1 MPCIFP
7 HIRFLALENST
18 LTFLLEFTTKLAL
31 SFAYIRVV
39 FVQVQK
45 GVKFR
50 NLKYY
55 CTKSNFW
62 WWMQLQKNQFP
73 LSIAQHALQIS
84 NVCSHRYFNFPRIPR
99 KSLQTFFLIFQ
110 IFPEIWEKAG
120 KSAIFGSFFT
130 CEKSNH
136 GLGTQMMI
144 K

>member
-62 WWMQLQKNQFP
+62 WQWMQLQKNQFP

-84 NVCSHRYFNFPRIPR
+84 NVCSHRRYFNFPRIPFHL
-99 KSLQTFFLIFQ
+99 KTTLQTFILFSSRFSPKMDINQ
-110 IFPEIWEKAG
+110 ITCGRKFAYLKPTEFPP
-120 KSAIFGSFFT
+120 
-130 CEKSNH
+130 NV
-136 GLGTQMMI
+136 
-144 K
+144 

>member
-1 MPCIFP
+1 MWLVLLTANDRSICGIKFKPLDAVHFSAY
-7 HIRFLALENST
+7 IRFLALENST

-62 WWMQLQKNQFP
+62 WWM
-73 LSIAQHALQIS
+73 
-84 NVCSHRYFNFPRIPR
+84 
-99 KSLQTFFLIFQ
+99 
-110 IFPEIWEKAG
+110 
-120 KSAIFGSFFT
+120 
-130 CEKSNH
+130 
-136 GLGTQMMI
+136 
-144 K
+144 